1 MIQNPPRRASS
12 RPVFVLP
19 YTCRDD
25 SRMGRVILAGA
36 VVVGEAEPQLLLAR
50 ELMKAEGRAS
60 KEKSE

>member
-12 RPVFVLP
+12 RPLFVLP

-25 SRMGRVILAGA
+25 VRMGRVILAGA
-36 VVVGEAEPQLLLAR
+36 VVVGEHEPQLLLAR
-50 ELMKAEGRAS
+50 AMMK